1 MVVDGWKFS
10 KTYDYFTIS
19 IHNTVHK
26 MLMRFQFYE
35 LFFIEKLCRLMPRYN
50 NDVGKLRIFHLN
62 STTMEGLDNLYQI
75 NQRIEELQQRV
86 LVLMY
91 TDGERCINF
100 NMDALKHVG
109 NIRVELDNLLRA
121 RFHSVKGCYS
131 PKTIA
136 LNQLNP

>member
-1 MVVDGWKFS
+1 
-10 KTYDYFTIS
+10 
-19 IHNTVHK
+19 
-26 MLMRFQFYE
+26 
-35 LFFIEKLCRLMPRYN
+35 
-50 NDVGKLRIFHLN
+50 
-62 STTMEGLDNLYQI
+62 MEGLDNLYQI